1 MLLKYIVL
9 KAYVL
14 EEEYIIE
21 RGVVRQ
27 TKVGQKWFGFNHRF
41 FFAVQAVLFFINLKG
56 HHPLI
61 F

>member
-14 EEEYIIE
+14 EEEYIIK
-21 RGVVRQ
+21 RGVVRK
-27 TKVGQKWFGFNHRF
+27 TKVGQKWCGFNHQF
-41 FFAVQAVLFFINLKG
+41 FFAVQAFLFFINLKG
-56 HHPLI
+56 HHPLN